1 VPEPG
6 RIASATICGGMA
18 SDDVRI
24 VRLADEHDP
33 DALSLLVDLLLSEQ
47 EHWDHARETRE
58 ELAARLRLS
67 PRFSGEN
74 HVFVARGADD
84 ESIGLCWVV
93 LFDPGNGLEAE
104 IAELYVRPDAR
115 GGGIARKL
123 VDEAMSLIKSRL
135 VSFAT
140 VWTRADNPAARAV
153 YEAAG
158 FRPTEQVVL
167 TWLPR

>member
-1 VPEPG
+1 MP
-6 RIASATICGGMA
+6 

-24 VRLADEHDP
+24 VRLADEHD
-33 DALSLLVDLLLSEQ
+33 AHARTLLVDLLLAEQ
-47 EHWDHARETRE
+47 DHWDHPRETRE
-58 ELAARLRLS
+58 ELMARLRLA

-74 HVFVARGADD
+74 HVFVARAGDD
-84 ESIGLCWVV
+84 ESLGLCWVV

-115 GGGIARKL
+115 GEGIARKL
-123 VDEAMSLIKSRL
+123 VDEAMSLIKSRP
-135 VSFAT
+135 VAFAT
-140 VWTRADNPAARAV
+140 VWTRADNQAARAV